1 MSKRESNII
10 RFHEDPDFFRMAVN
24 FTATLTGFG
33 PRLIE
38 KDYFCTLMLDHLA
51 MIGNSL
57 VFKGGTSLAKV
68 HAGFYRLSEDLD
80 FMISL
85 QVGAPQSERSKRAK
99 PVKDLVARLERMLPI
114 FRLTNPLKGANSS
127 RQYNGVVAYT
137 SLITGQEE
145 TIRIEV
151 ALREPLLQPA
161 VSGLANTILL
171 NPTTEKP
178 LIAPVAV
185 HCISR
190 DEAFSEKFRAALTRR
205 EVAIRDFFDIDYAVR
220 HLDLRPQ
227 GRKMIELV
235 RQKLAVPGN
244 DTVDVSDERLGT
256 LRRQVEP
263 QLKPVLREKDFAE
276 FDLQR
281 AFKIAVEMAAR
292 VA

>member
-1 MSKRESNII
+1 MSKRESNVI

-24 FTATLTGFG
+24 FTATVTGFG

-38 KDYFCTLMLDHLA
+38 KDYFSTLMLDHLA
-51 MIGNSL
+51 TIGNSL

-85 QVGAPQSERSKRAK
+85 PVDALRLDRSKRAK
-99 PVKDLVARLERMLPI
+99 PVKDLVAGLGRMLPV
-114 FRLTNPLKGANSS
+114 FRLTDPLKGLNSS

-137 SLITGQEE
+137 SLITGQED
-145 TIRIEV
+145 TIRLEV

-161 VSGLANTILL
+161 LAGLANTILL

-178 LIAPVAV
+178 LVAPVDT
-185 HCISR
+185 HCISK

-220 HLDLRPQ
+220 HLDLRPRDQ
-227 GRKMIELV
+227 NMIELV

-244 DTVDVSDERLGT
+244 DAADVSGERLGT
-256 LRRQVEP
+256 LRRQLEP

-281 AFKIAVEMAAR
+281 AFKIVVEMAAR